1 MTPNLGLIHEIVAD
15 ELPERTAM
23 VWRGRTL
30 TYADFTARTR
40 RLANAF
46 LRLGLGC
53 HVERPKLSNWQSG
66 QDHVAVY
73 MYNCPEYMEV
83 MYGAFKARAT
93 SFNVNYRYT
102 AEEVAH
108 ILSDAGARAI
118 VFGGAFAP
126 VVAAVRERVAGL
138 RHLIQVDD
146 GSEAALLPG
155 AHRYEELLAAE
166 SPTLPELPYSA
177 DDLYVLYT
185 GGTTGMPKGVL
196 WRHEDV
202 FYNGLGGHLP
212 GFPRL
217 ETEAQLR
224 EHVKLGLGGTAIV
237 CLPFMH
243 GAGQWT
249 AFNTFHRGGTVIL
262 PDESRRMD
270 AHGIWRTIAEHRVDQ
285 LTIVGD
291 AFARPLIAAQREG
304 KYDLASLRILVSTAA
319 VLSKAVRE
327 EILSVLPE
335 GVMILESIGGSE
347 LGVQAI
353 GSDTESGH
361 AGVPAYQ
368 LREGTVLLNDA
379 RSAPLAPGTEE
390 TGWLASTGHLP
401 LGYFGDA
408 DKTKATFPMIGGV
421 RHVVGGDRGRFL
433 PDGRVLFLGREAVC
447 INTGGEKVY
456 VEEVERV
463 VKSHAA
469 VYDALVVGMPSPR
482 WGQEVTAVVS
492 VHPGRTAPKIDE
504 LRAHC
509 APFLADYKIP
519 KALVVAPEI
528 VRSPSGKPDYEW
540 AKRHAAAGLAGAQG
554 QSATTG

>member
-1 MTPNLGLIHEIVAD
+1 MIPNLGLIHEIVAD
-15 ELPERTAM
+15 ELPDRAAL
-23 VWRGRTL
+23 VWRGRTV
-30 TYADFTARTR
+30 TYADFAARTR

-53 HVERPKLSNWQSG
+53 HVERARLTNWQSG
-66 QDHVAVY
+66 QDHVGVY
-73 MYNCPEYMEV
+73 LYNCPEYMEI

-93 SFNVNYRYT
+93 AFNVNYRYT
-102 AEEVAH
+102 QEELAH
-108 ILSDAGARAI
+108 LLGDAGARAI
-118 VFGGAFAP
+118 VFGGAFASA
-126 VVAAVRERVAGL
+126 VADVRERVPGL

-146 GSEAALLPG
+146 GSGAALLPG
-155 AHRYEELLAAE
+155 AHPYEALLAAE
-166 SPTLPELPYSA
+166 SPALPALPYSA
-177 DDLYVLYT
+177 DDLYILYT

-196 WRHEDV
+196 WRHQDV

-249 AFNTFHRGGTVIL
+249 AFNTFHRGGTVVL
-262 PDESRRMD
+262 PDENRRLD
-270 AHGIWRTIAEHRVDQ
+270 AHGIWRTVAAHRADQ

-291 AFARPLIAAQREG
+291 AFARPLITAQREG
-304 KYDLASLRILVSTAA
+304 QYDLGSLRIIVSTAA

-327 EILSVLPE
+327 ELLSALPQ

-347 LGVQAI
+347 LGLQAM
-353 GSDTESGH
+353 GYDTESGQ
-361 AGVPAYQ
+361 AGIPAYQ
-368 LREGTVLLNDA
+368 LREGTVLLDA
-379 RSAPLAPGTEE
+379 ERTAPLGAGNDE
-390 TGWLASTGHLP
+390 TGWIASTGHLP

-408 DKTKATFPMIGGV
+408 EKTNATFPVIGGV

-482 WGQEVTAVVS
+482 WGQQVTAVVS
-492 VHPGRTAPKIDE
+492 LRPDQPAPRVDE

-509 APFLADYKIP
+509 VPFLADYKIP
-519 KALVVAPEI
+519 KAVVVAPEI

-540 AKRHAAAGLAGAQG
+540 AKRHAAANLGA
-554 QSATTG
+554 AN

>member
-1 MTPNLGLIHEIVAD
+1 MIANLALIHEIIAD
-15 ELPERTAM
+15 ELPDRAAL
-23 VWRGRTL
+23 VWRGRTV
-30 TYADFTARTR
+30 TYGEFTARTR
-40 RLANAF
+40 RLAHAF

-53 HVERPKLSNWQSG
+53 HVERDRLAGWQSG
-66 QDHVAVY
+66 QDHIAVY
-73 MYNCPEYMEV
+73 LYNCPEYMEI

-93 SFNVNYRYT
+93 AFNVNYRYT
-102 AEEVAH
+102 EDELAH
-108 ILSDAGARAI
+108 LLTDAGARAI
-118 VFGGAFAP
+118 VFGGAFASAL
-126 VVAAVRERVAGL
+126 AAVRERVPGL

-146 GSEAALLPG
+146 GSGAALLPG
-155 AHRYEELLAAE
+155 AHSYEALLAAE
-166 SPTLPELPYSA
+166 RPEMPEVPYSA
-177 DDLYVLYT
+177 DDLYILYT

-196 WRHEDV
+196 WRHQDV

-224 EHVKLGLGGTAIV
+224 DHVKLGIGGTVIV

-249 AFNTFHRGGTVIL
+249 AFNAFHRGGTVVL
-262 PDESRRMD
+262 PDESRRLD
-270 AHGIWRTIAEHRVDQ
+270 AHGIWRTVSEHRAEQ

-304 KYDLASLRILVSTAA
+304 KYELSSLRIVVSTAA

-327 EILSVLPE
+327 ELLSVLPE

-347 LGVQAI
+347 LGLQAM
-353 GSDTESGH
+353 GYDTESGQ
-361 AGVPAYQ
+361 AGIPAYQ
-368 LREGTVLLNDA
+368 LREGTVLLNAD
-379 RSAPLAPGTEE
+379 RSAPLAPGSDE

-408 DKTKATFPMIGGV
+408 ERTRATFPTIGGV

-463 VKSHAA
+463 VKSHAS

-492 VHPGRTAPKIDE
+492 LRPGQPAPKLEE

-519 KALVVAPEI
+519 KAVVVAPEI

-540 AKRHAAAGLAGAQG
+540 AMRHATVSGR
-554 QSATTG
+554 

>member
-1 MTPNLGLIHEIVAD
+1 MISNLALIHEIIAD
-15 ELPERTAM
+15 ELPDRAAL
-23 VWRGRTL
+23 VWRGKTV
-30 TYADFTARTR
+30 TYRDFTARTR

-53 HVERPKLSNWQSG
+53 HVERNRLEGWQSG
-66 QDHVAVY
+66 QDHIAVY
-73 MYNCPEYMEV
+73 LYNCPEYMEI

-93 SFNVNYRYT
+93 GFNVNYRYT
-102 AEEVAH
+102 QDELAH
-108 ILSDAGARAI
+108 LLTDAGARAI
-118 VFGGAFAP
+118 VFGGAFASAL
-126 VVAAVRERVAGL
+126 AAVRERVPGL
-138 RHLIQVDD
+138 RHFVQVDD
-146 GSEAALLPG
+146 GSGAALLPG

-166 SPTLPELPYSA
+166 SPELPELPYSA
-177 DDLYVLYT
+177 DDLYILYT

-196 WRHEDV
+196 WRHQDV

-224 EHVKLGLGGTAIV
+224 EHVRLGIGGSVIV

-249 AFNTFHRGGTVIL
+249 AFNAFHRGGTVVL
-262 PDESRRMD
+262 PDESRRLD
-270 AHGIWRTIAEHRVDQ
+270 AHGIWRTIAEHRAEQ

-291 AFARPLIAAQREG
+291 AFAQPLIVAQREG
-304 KYDLASLRILVSTAA
+304 KYDLSSLRIVVSTAA

-327 EILSVLPE
+327 ELLSVLPE

-347 LGVQAI
+347 LGLQAM
-353 GSDTESGH
+353 GYDTESGQ
-361 AGVPAYQ
+361 AGIPAYQ
-368 LREGTVLLNDA
+368 LREGTVLLNA
-379 RSAPLAPGTEE
+379 ERTAPLAPGSEE

-408 DKTKATFPMIGGV
+408 EKTRATFPTIGGV

-456 VEEVERV
+456 VEEVERI
-463 VKSHAA
+463 VKSHAS
-469 VYDALVVGMPSPR
+469 VYDALVVGLPSPR
-482 WGQEVTAVVS
+482 WGQQVTAVVS
-492 VHPGRTAPKIDE
+492 LRPGRDAPPLEE

-509 APFLADYKIP
+509 APHLADYKIP
-519 KALVVAPEI
+519 KAVVVAPEI

-540 AKRHAAAGLAGAQG
+540 AKRHAAATAV
-554 QSATTG
+554 T

>member
-1 MTPNLGLIHEIVAD
+1 MISNLGLIHEIIAD
-15 ELPERTAM
+15 ALPDRPAL

-30 TYADFTARTR
+30 SYADFTARTR

-46 LRLGLGC
+46 LHLGLGC
-53 HVERPKLSNWQSG
+53 HVERAHLTNWQSG

-73 MYNCPEYMEV
+73 LYNCPEYMEV

-102 AEEVAH
+102 QEELAH

-118 VFGGAFAP
+118 VFGGAFASA
-126 VVAAVRERVAGL
+126 VAAVRARVPGL
-138 RHLIQVDD
+138 RHLVQVDD
-146 GSEAALLPG
+146 GSGAELLPG
-155 AHRYEELLAAE
+155 AYAYEDLLLAE
-166 SPTLPELPYSA
+166 SASLPVLPYSA
-177 DDLYVLYT
+177 DDLYILYT

-196 WRHEDV
+196 WRHQDV

-217 ETEAQLR
+217 ETEEQLR
-224 EHVKLGLGGTAIV
+224 EHVKLGIGGTVIV

-249 AFNTFHRGGTVIL
+249 AFNAFHRGGTVVL
-262 PDESRRMD
+262 PDESRRLD
-270 AHGIWRTIAEHRVDQ
+270 AHGIWRTVAEHRAEQ

-291 AFARPLIAAQREG
+291 AFARPLITAQREHR
-304 KYDLASLRILVSTAA
+304 YDLASLRIVVSTAA
-319 VLSKAVRE
+319 VLSKAVRDE
-327 EILSVLPE
+327 LLSVLPP

-347 LGVQAI
+347 LGLQAM
-353 GSDTESGH
+353 GYDTESGQ
-361 AGVPAYQ
+361 AGIPAYQ
-368 LREGTVLLNDA
+368 LREGTVLLNA
-379 RSAPLAPGTEE
+379 ERSAPLAPGTDE
-390 TGWLASTGHLP
+390 TGWIASTGHLP
-401 LGYFGDA
+401 LGYLGDA
-408 DKTKATFPMIGGV
+408 DKTTATFPVIGGV

-456 VEEVERV
+456 AEEVERV
-463 VKSHAA
+463 VKSHGAI
-469 VYDALVVGMPSPR
+469 YDALVVGMPSPR

-492 VHPGRTAPKIDE
+492 LRPDQPAPKVEE

-509 APFLADYKIP
+509 TPFLADYKIP
-519 KALVVAPEI
+519 KAVVVAPEI

-540 AKRHAAAGLAGAQG
+540 AKRHAAANSGVA
-554 QSATTG
+554 

>member
-1 MTPNLGLIHEIVAD
+1 MIPNLGLIHEIVAD
-15 ELPERTAM
+15 EVPDRAAM

-40 RLANAF
+40 QLARAF
-46 LRLGLGC
+46 VRLGLGC
-53 HVERPKLSNWQSG
+53 HVDRPKLTNWQSG

-73 MYNCPEYMEV
+73 LYNCPEYMEV

-102 AEEVAH
+102 HEEVAH
-108 ILSDAGARAI
+108 ILGDAGARAI
-118 VFGGAFAP
+118 VFGGAFAAA
-126 VVAAVRERVAGL
+126 VAAVRERVPGL

-146 GSEAALLPG
+146 GSGAPLLPG
-155 AHRYEELLAAE
+155 AYAYETLLVTE
-166 SPTLPELPYSA
+166 SPALPALPYSA
-177 DDLYVLYT
+177 DDLYILYT

-224 EHVKLGLGGTAIV
+224 EHVRLGIGGTSIV

-249 AFNTFHRGGTVIL
+249 AFNTFHRGGTVVL
-262 PDESRRMD
+262 TDENRRLD
-270 AHGIWRTIAEHRVDQ
+270 AHGIWRTVAAHRADQ

-291 AFARPLIAAQREG
+291 AFAQPLIVAQREG
-304 KYDLASLRILVSTAA
+304 KYDLASLRIVVSTAA
-319 VLSKAVRE
+319 VLSKAVRDE
-327 EILSVLPE
+327 LLSVLPQ

-347 LGVQAI
+347 LGLQAM
-353 GSDTESGH
+353 GYDTESGQ
-361 AGVPAYQ
+361 AGIPAYQ
-368 LREGTVLLNDA
+368 LREGTVLLNA
-379 RSAPLAPGTEE
+379 ERSGPLAPGTEE
-390 TGWLASTGHLP
+390 TGWIASTGHLP

-408 DKTKATFPMIGGV
+408 DKTNATFPVIGGV

-456 VEEVERV
+456 VEEVERI
-463 VKSHAA
+463 VKSHASI
-469 VYDALVVGMPSPR
+469 YDALVVGMPSPR
-482 WGQEVTAVVS
+482 WGQQVTAVVS
-492 VHPGRTAPKIDE
+492 LRPHQPAPKVEE

-509 APFLADYKIP
+509 VPFLADYKIP
-519 KALVVAPEI
+519 KAVVVAAEI

-540 AKRHAAAGLAGAQG
+540 AKRHAAANLSVERGVA
-554 QSATTG
+554 

>member
-1 MTPNLGLIHEIVAD
+1 MISNLALIHEIIAD
-15 ELPERTAM
+15 ELPDRAAL
-23 VWRGRTL
+23 VWRGQTV
-30 TYADFTARTR
+30 TYRDFTARTR
-40 RLANAF
+40 RLAHAF

-53 HVERPKLSNWQSG
+53 HVERSKLQGWQSG
-66 QDHVAVY
+66 QDHIAVY
-73 MYNCPEYMEV
+73 LYNCPEYMEI

-93 SFNVNYRYT
+93 GFNVNYRYT
-102 AEEVAH
+102 QDELAH
-108 ILSDAGARAI
+108 LLTDAGARAI
-118 VFGGAFAP
+118 VFGGAFASAL
-126 VVAAVRERVAGL
+126 AAVRERVPGL

-146 GSEAALLPG
+146 GSGAALLPG

-166 SPTLPELPYSA
+166 RPELPDLPYSA
-177 DDLYVLYT
+177 DDLYILYT

-196 WRHEDV
+196 WRHQDV

-217 ETEAQLR
+217 ETETQLR
-224 EHVKLGLGGTAIV
+224 EHVRLGIGGTVIV

-249 AFNTFHRGGTVIL
+249 AFNAFHRGGTVVL
-262 PDESRRMD
+262 PDESRRLD
-270 AHGIWRTIAEHRVDQ
+270 AHGIWRTIAEHRAEQ

-291 AFARPLIAAQREG
+291 AFAQPLIVAQREG
-304 KYDLASLRILVSTAA
+304 KYDLSSLRIVVSTAA

-327 EILSVLPE
+327 ELLSVLPE

-347 LGVQAI
+347 LGLQAM

-361 AGVPAYQ
+361 AGIPAYQ
-368 LREGTVLLNDA
+368 LREGTVLLNA
-379 RSAPLAPGTEE
+379 ERSASLAPGSEE

-408 DKTKATFPMIGGV
+408 EKTRATFPMIGGV

-433 PDGRVLFLGREAVC
+433 PDGRVLFLGRESVC

-469 VYDALVVGMPSPR
+469 VYDALVGGLPSPR
-482 WGQEVTAVVS
+482 WGQQVTAVVS
-492 VHPGRTAPKIDE
+492 LRPGREAPKVEE

-509 APFLADYKIP
+509 APHLADYKIP
-519 KALVVAPEI
+519 KAVVVAPEI

-540 AKRHAAAGLAGAQG
+540 AKRHAGMNPV
-554 QSATTG
+554 T

>member
-1 MTPNLGLIHEIVAD
+1 MTPHLALLQEIVAD
-15 ELPERTAM
+15 ELPDRVAM
-23 VWRGRTL
+23 TWRGRDL
-30 TYADFTARTR
+30 TYAGLTDRTR
-40 RLANAF
+40 RLANAL

-53 HVERPKLSNWQSG
+53 RAERRELANWESG
-66 QDHVAVY
+66 HDHVALY
-73 MYNCPEYMEV
+73 LYNCPEYVEC

-93 SFNVNYRYT
+93 AFNVNYRYT
-102 AEEVAH
+102 KEELIH
-108 ILSDAGARAI
+108 LLRDADARAL
-118 VFGGAFAP
+118 VFGGAFAET
-126 VVAAVRERVAGL
+126 VAALREALPAL

-146 GSEAALLPG
+146 DSGAPLLPG
-155 AHRYEELLAAE
+155 ALRYEELLAAE
-166 SPTLPELPYSA
+166 RPELPALPYSP

-202 FYNGLGGHLP
+202 FYNSLGGHLP

-217 ETEAQLR
+217 ETETQLR
-224 EHVKLGLGGTAIV
+224 EHVRLGIGGTVLV

-243 GAGQWT
+243 GAAQWT
-249 AFNTFHRGGTVIL
+249 TFNTFHRGGTVVL
-262 PDESRRMD
+262 PDETRRLD
-270 AHGIWRTIAEHRVDQ
+270 AHGVLRAIALHRVEQ
-285 LTIVGD
+285 LPIAGD
-291 AFARPLIAAQREG
+291 AVARPLIAAQREG
-304 KYDLASLRILVSTAA
+304 KYDLGSLRLLVSTAA
-319 VLSKAVRE
+319 VLSRAVRE
-327 EILSVLPE
+327 ELLSVLPE
-335 GVMILESIGGSE
+335 GVMILESLGGSE
-347 LGVQAI
+347 LGIQAM
-353 GSDTESGH
+353 GTDTESGQ

-368 LREGTVLLNDA
+368 LRDGTVLLDA
-379 RSAPLAPGTEE
+379 ARRAPLAPGSDEI
-390 TGWLASTGHLP
+390 GWIASTGHLP
-401 LGYFGDA
+401 LGYLGDA
-408 DKTKATFPMIGGV
+408 AKTQATFPVIGGV

-469 VYDALVVGMPSPR
+469 VYDALVVGLPSAR

-492 VHPGRTAPKIDE
+492 LRPGVAPPAVEE

-519 KALVVAPEI
+519 KRVVTAPEI

-540 AKRHAAAGLAGAQG
+540 AKRHAAAEVQASGDRRA
-554 QSATTG
+554 S

>member
-1 MTPNLGLIHEIVAD
+1 MISNLALIHEIIAD
-15 ELPERTAM
+15 ELPDRAAL
-23 VWRGRTL
+23 VWRGKTV
-30 TYADFTARTR
+30 TYRDFTARTR

-53 HVERPKLSNWQSG
+53 HVERNRLEGWQSG
-66 QDHVAVY
+66 QDHIAVY
-73 MYNCPEYMEV
+73 LYNCPEYMEI

-93 SFNVNYRYT
+93 GFNVNYRYT
-102 AEEVAH
+102 KDELAH
-108 ILSDAGARAI
+108 LLTDAGARAI
-118 VFGGAFAP
+118 VFGGAFASAL
-126 VVAAVRERVAGL
+126 AAVRERVPGL
-138 RHLIQVDD
+138 RHFVQVDD
-146 GSEAALLPG
+146 GSSAALLPG

-166 SPTLPELPYSA
+166 SPELPELPYSA
-177 DDLYVLYT
+177 DDLYILYT

-196 WRHEDV
+196 WRHQDV

-224 EHVKLGLGGTAIV
+224 EHVRLGIGGSVIV

-249 AFNTFHRGGTVIL
+249 AFNAFHRGGTVVL
-262 PDESRRMD
+262 PDESRRLD
-270 AHGIWRTIAEHRVDQ
+270 AHGIWRTIAEHRAEQ

-291 AFARPLIAAQREG
+291 AFAQPLIAAQREG
-304 KYDLASLRILVSTAA
+304 KYDLSSLRIVVSTAA

-327 EILSVLPE
+327 ELLSVLPE

-347 LGVQAI
+347 LGLQAM
-353 GSDTESGH
+353 GYDTESGQ
-361 AGVPAYQ
+361 AGIPAYQ
-368 LREGTVLLNDA
+368 LREGTVLLNA
-379 RSAPLAPGTEE
+379 ERTAPLVPGSEE

-408 DKTKATFPMIGGV
+408 EKTRATFPTIGGV

-456 VEEVERV
+456 VEEVERI
-463 VKSHAA
+463 VKSHAS
-469 VYDALVVGMPSPR
+469 VYDALVVGLPSPR
-482 WGQEVTAVVS
+482 WGQQVTAVVS
-492 VHPGRTAPKIDE
+492 LRPGRDAPPLEE

-509 APFLADYKIP
+509 AAHLADYKIP
-519 KALVVAPEI
+519 KAVVVAPEI

-540 AKRHAAAGLAGAQG
+540 AKRHAAATAV
-554 QSATTG
+554 T

>member
-1 MTPNLGLIHEIVAD
+1 MIPNLALIHEIVAD
-15 ELPERTAM
+15 EVPDKAAF
-23 VWRGRTL
+23 VWRGRTV
-30 TYADFTARTR
+30 TYAEFTARTR

-53 HVERPKLSNWQSG
+53 HVDRAKLANWQSG
-66 QDHVAVY
+66 QDHIAVY

-83 MYGAFKARAT
+83 MYGAFKARAV

-102 AEEVAH
+102 PEEVAH
-108 ILSDAGARAI
+108 LLSDAGARAI
-118 VFGGAFAP
+118 VFGGAFAGT
-126 VVAAVRERVAGL
+126 VAAVRERVPGL
-138 RHLIQVDD
+138 RHLIQIDD
-146 GSEAALLPG
+146 GSGAPLLPG
-155 AHRYEELLAAE
+155 AHAYEELIAAE
-166 SPTLPELPYSA
+166 PATLPDLPFTA
-177 DDLYVLYT
+177 DDLYILYT

-196 WRHEDV
+196 WRHQDV

-217 ETEAQLR
+217 ETEEQLR
-224 EHVKLGLGGTAIV
+224 DHVKLGIGGTSIV

-249 AFNTFHRGGTVIL
+249 AFNTFHRGGTVAM
-262 PDESRRMD
+262 PDENRRLD
-270 AHGIWRTIAEHRVDQ
+270 AHGIWRTVAEHKADQ
-285 LTIVGD
+285 VTIVGD
-291 AFARPLIAAQREG
+291 AFAQPLITAQRE
-304 KYDLASLRILVSTAA
+304 KQYDLSSLRIIVSTAA

-327 EILSVLPE
+327 ELLSVVPQ
-335 GVMILESIGGSE
+335 GVMVLESIGGSE
-347 LGVQAI
+347 LGLQAM
-353 GSDTESGH
+353 GYDTESGQ
-361 AGVPAYQ
+361 AGIPAYQ
-368 LREGTVLLNDA
+368 LREGTVLLNAD
-379 RSAPLAPGTEE
+379 RSAALAPGTEE
-390 TGWLASTGHLP
+390 TGWIASTGHLP

-408 DKTKATFPMIGGV
+408 DKTTATFPVIGGV

-456 VEEVERV
+456 VEEVERI

-482 WGQEVTAVVS
+482 WGQQVTAVIS
-492 VHPGRTAPKIDE
+492 LRPEQAAPKVEE

-509 APFLADYKIP
+509 VPFLADYKIP
-519 KALVVAPEI
+519 KAVIVAPEI

-540 AKRHAAAGLAGAQG
+540 AKRHAAANL
-554 QSATTG
+554 